1 MRIVPFAIHHAGRT
15 YVDGVDLSPAGFYA
29 LQAGPPP
36 LPTTSAP
43 QPGAFLDAFRSAH
56 QTTDHVVCLTVSA
69 SLSAAHGAA
78 GAAIA
83 QAREELPGLT
93 VNLIDTRT
101 AGAAVGLVALKAAR
115 LAAEGASANRV
126 LAAAERCA
134 ASVCF
139 FGYLETLHYLWKGG
153 RIPRAA
159 LWMGNLLG
167 VKPLLELS
175 AGRVG
180 MIGRPRS
187 RARAIA
193 RMTALVRQW
202 LNGAPCRLA
211 VVHGGAPEPGA
222 MLAEHLER
230 ELRPVEL
237 IMGEFTPVIGAH
249 TGPGLVA
256 CAAHPVED

>member
-1 MRIVPFAIHHAGRT
+1 M
-15 YVDGVDLSPAGFYA
+15 
-29 LQAGPPP
+29 
-36 LPTTSAP
+36 
-43 QPGAFLDAFRSAH
+43 
-56 QTTDHVVCLTVSA
+56 
-69 SLSAAHGAA
+69 
-78 GAAIA
+78 
-83 QAREELPGLT
+83 
-93 VNLIDTRT
+93 NLIDTRT

-115 LAAEGASANRV
+115 LAAEGASADRV
-126 LAAAERCA
+126 LVAAERCA